1 MKIRKHT
8 LRYLADKLAWLLLL
22 ALGKMARTRLN
33 NRGYWYQAH
42 RMGGP
47 VLVCLW
53 HGKMLLPIYAHR
65 NENIVAM
72 VSEHGDGE
80 AIARTVERIGYKT
93 VRGSSK
99 RGGSRAF
106 KAMLRLMRQ
115 GRTCAILPDGPTGPR
130 HQLKPGA
137 ALLALR
143 TEAVILP
150 ITFAAQHPIV
160 INSWDRFTLWLPFSK
175 VELIYGRPFKVTRDP
190 ARDWKTIIEE
200 RMNRLEAQADAIF

>member
-1 MKIRKHT
+1 MRIRKRT
-8 LRYLADKLAWLLLL
+8 LRRLAGKLAWLLLL
-22 ALGKMARTRLN
+22 AMGWMLRARLI
-33 NRGYWYQAH
+33 NRRYWYKAH

-65 NENIVAM
+65 FENIVAM

-80 AIARTVERIGYKT
+80 AIARTVERIGYDT

-106 KAMLRLMRQ
+106 KDMLRHMRQ

-130 HQLKPGA
+130 RQLKPGA
-137 ALLALR
+137 ALLAQR

-150 ITFAAQHPIV
+150 MTFAAKHPIV
-160 INSWDRFTLWLPFSK
+160 FNSWDRFTIWRPFSK
-175 VELIYGRPFKVTRDP
+175 GALIYGEPFKVMRQSKC
-190 ARDWKTIIEE
+190 DWKTVIET
-200 RMNRLEAQADAIF
+200 RMNQLEAEADALF